1 MLSLKNIYIRM
12 SNIIVMSDSIFCP
25 DCRMLKTNCVCGRYK
40 ANRDKR
46 NSYQDT
52 KNYNVSG
59 SGNNKRYN
67 NGKTERSS
75 GRKNSF
81 GNKDNMFNRKNTS
94 PEKPKGL
101 YMYENREPVRVDEEE
116 LNFGSGEIY
125 DIAAHDLPKE
135 VIESLKEE
143 YPEIPENIIEN
154 FPFERP
160 REGQLEIIADIE
172 EAISKGYRYII
183 LEAGTGTGKSA
194 VATTLARMYESAYI
208 LTMTKQLQ
216 KQYADEFDF
225 PLVKGRS
232 NFNCLKEG
240 LESTCD
246 MGACKTALKS
256 SKFFCPYGISK
267 NPTLTGDIAFQDS
280 FGGDIFFQTDD
291 HCYYWQQKA
300 NSINSPITLMNYDYA
315 ILELN
320 YVKHFSKRS
329 LLILDEAHNIED
341 KLMKT
346 MEINLYNRQLEKDI
360 KKVISQETL
369 RNQDVGQ
376 WIMEIDAIQG
386 HYSDIDVKELPSNK
400 ADRIGSTIRRLKSLK
415 TNLENEPGNW
425 VIDADENGVSFKPL
439 RVHQY
444 AEDYLF
450 KHGDVVIF
458 LSATILSHKLF
469 SKWLGLNPRDVYHI
483 KVDSPFS
490 VEKRP
495 IELNLAGKMS
505 KGRVKQSAPK
515 SIEILQ
521 KILARHEGDKGLIHT
536 HSYNCQNYITSHLYN
551 SRLISHNSTNR
562 ERVLSYFEKDDNPL
576 VLVSPSMSE
585 GVDLPYDK
593 CRFQVIYKI
602 PFPYLGDMQIN
613 KRMKK
618 DQRWYAYKTAMTLMQ
633 AYGRGMRAEDDSC
646 VTYILDSDI
655 KMILKSPLYRSL
667 IPEFFKEAIVI
678 NDDRII

>member
-1 MLSLKNIYIRM
+1 
-12 SNIIVMSDSIFCP
+12 MSDSIFCP
-25 DCRMLKTNCVCGRYK
+25 NCGMLKKNCVCGKYVAERTK
-40 ANRDKR
+40 KP
-46 NSYQDT
+46 YQKKEKKSKGT
-52 KNYNVSG
+52 YFSKS
-59 SGNNKRYN
+59 NKS
-67 NGKTERSS
+67 KSS
-75 GRKNSF
+75 SSIK
-81 GNKDNMFNRKNTS
+81 
-94 PEKPKGL
+94 KPKGL
-101 YMYENREPVRVDEEE
+101 YQYENRNPVTVSED
-116 LNFGSGEIY
+116 LDVPNAEIY
-125 DIAAHDLPKE
+125 DIAEHDLPQE
-135 VIESLKEE
+135 VIDRLKEE
-143 YPEIPENIIEN
+143 YPEIPEQIIEN
-154 FPFERP
+154 FPFENP

-172 EAISKGYRYII
+172 EAISKGYKYII

-225 PLVKGRS
+225 PLVKGRG
-232 NFNCLKEG
+232 NFDCLKDG
-240 LESTCD
+240 FDVTCD
-246 MGACKTALKS
+246 MGACKTAPKS

-267 NPTLTGDIAFQDS
+267 NPTLTGELAFQDS
-280 FGGDIFFQTDD
+280 FGGDVFFQTND
-291 HCYYWQQKA
+291 HCKYWQQKA
-300 NSINSPITLMNYDYA
+300 NAINSPITLMNYDYA

-320 YVKHFSKRS
+320 YVKHFGKRS

-341 KLMKT
+341 KLMRT

-360 KKVISQETL
+360 KKVISPQTL
-369 RNQDVGQ
+369 KSAEKGE

-386 HYSDIDVKELPSNK
+386 HYSDIEIKDLPTNK
-400 ADRIGSTIRRLKSLK
+400 ADRINSTIAKLKSLK
-415 TNLENEPGNW
+415 TNLEKEPGNW
-425 VIDADENGVSFKPL
+425 VIDADEHGVSFKPL
-439 RVHQY
+439 RVNHY

-458 LSATILSHKLF
+458 LSATILSHKMF
-469 SKWLGLNPRDVYHI
+469 SKWLGLDPREVYHI
-483 KVDSPFS
+483 QVDSPFS

-505 KGRVKQSAPK
+505 KSRVKQSAPK

-521 KILARHEGDKGLIHT
+521 KILKRHEGEKGLIHT
-536 HSYNCQNYITSHLYN
+536 HSYKCQQYIINNLYSN
-551 SRLISHNSTNR
+551 RLISHGNNNR
-562 ERVLSYFEKDDNPL
+562 ERVLKYFEEDENPL

-602 PFPYLGDMQIN
+602 PFPYLGDKQVHM
-613 KRMKK
+613 RMKK

-655 KMILKSPLYRSL
+655 QMLLKSPLYKSL
-667 IPEFFKEAIVI
+667 IPEFFKEPIVI
-678 NDDRII
+678 NDDKII

>member
-1 MLSLKNIYIRM
+1 M
-12 SNIIVMSDSIFCP
+12 SNSIFCP
-25 DCRMLKTNCVCGRYK
+25 NCGMLKSNCVCGKYVADRTKKPYVK
-40 ANRDKR
+40 KEKKI
-46 NSYQDT
+46 NSS
-52 KNYNVSG
+52 KSG
-59 SGNNKRYN
+59 A
-67 NGKTERSS
+67 
-75 GRKNSF
+75 
-81 GNKDNMFNRKNTS
+81 
-94 PEKPKGL
+94 KGL
-101 YMYENREPVRVDEEE
+101 YQYENRKPITVSEEMDLPYAE
-116 LNFGSGEIY
+116 VY
-125 DIAAHDLPKE
+125 DIAEHDLPQE
-135 VIESLKEE
+135 VIDRLKEE
-143 YPEIPENIIEN
+143 YPEIPEQIIEN
-154 FPFERP
+154 FPFENP
-160 REGQLEIIADIE
+160 REGQLDIIADIE
-172 EAISKGYRYII
+172 EAISKGYKYII

-225 PLVKGRS
+225 PLVKGRG
-232 NFNCLKEG
+232 NFDCLKDG
-240 LESTCD
+240 LEVTCD
-246 MGACKTALKS
+246 MGACKTAPKN

-267 NPTLTGDIAFQDS
+267 NPTLTGELAFKDS
-280 FGGDIFFQTDD
+280 FGSDVFFQTTD
-291 HCYYWQQKA
+291 HCNYWQQKA

-320 YVKHFSKRS
+320 YVKHFGKRT

-360 KKVISQETL
+360 KKVISPQTL
-369 RNQDVGQ
+369 KSAEKGE

-386 HYSDIDVKELPSNK
+386 HYSDIEIKDLPTNK
-400 ADRIGSTIRRLKSLK
+400 ADRINSTIAKLKSLK
-415 TNLENEPGNW
+415 TNLEKEPGNW

-439 RVHQY
+439 RVNHY

-458 LSATILSHKLF
+458 LSATILSHKMF
-469 SKWLGLNPRDVYHI
+469 SKWLGLDPREVYHI
-483 KVDSPFS
+483 QVDSPFS

-505 KGRVKQSAPK
+505 KSRVKQSAPK

-521 KILARHEGDKGLIHT
+521 KILKRHEGEKGLIHT
-536 HSYNCQNYITSHLYN
+536 HSYKCQQYIVNHLYSN
-551 SRLISHNSTNR
+551 RLISHGNNNR
-562 ERVLSYFEKDDNPL
+562 ERVLKFFEEDENPL

-602 PFPYLGDMQIN
+602 PFPYLGDKQVHM
-613 KRMKK
+613 RMKK

-633 AYGRGMRAEDDSC
+633 ACGRGMRAEDDSC

-655 KMILKSPLYRSL
+655 QMILKSPLYKSL
-667 IPEFFKEAIVI
+667 IPEFFKEAIII
-678 NDDRII
+678 NDDRIV

>member
-1 MLSLKNIYIRM
+1 
-12 SNIIVMSDSIFCP
+12 MSDSIFCP
-25 DCRMLKTNCVCGRYK
+25 NCGMLKKNCVCGKYVAERTK
-40 ANRDKR
+40 KP
-46 NSYQDT
+46 YQKKEKKSKGT
-52 KNYNVSG
+52 YFSKS
-59 SGNNKRYN
+59 NKS
-67 NGKTERSS
+67 KSS
-75 GRKNSF
+75 SSIK
-81 GNKDNMFNRKNTS
+81 
-94 PEKPKGL
+94 KPKGL
-101 YMYENREPVRVDEEE
+101 YQYENRNPVTVSED
-116 LNFGSGEIY
+116 LDVPNAEIY
-125 DIAAHDLPKE
+125 DIAEHDLPQE
-135 VIESLKEE
+135 VIDRLKEE
-143 YPEIPENIIEN
+143 YPEIPEQIIEN
-154 FPFERP
+154 FPFENP

-172 EAISKGYRYII
+172 EAISKGYKYII

-225 PLVKGRS
+225 PLVKGRG
-232 NFNCLKEG
+232 NFDCLKDG
-240 LESTCD
+240 FDVTCD
-246 MGACKTALKS
+246 MGACKTAPKS

-267 NPTLTGDIAFQDS
+267 NPTLTGELAFQDS
-280 FGGDIFFQTDD
+280 FGGDVFFQTND
-291 HCYYWQQKA
+291 HCKYWQQKA
-300 NSINSPITLMNYDYA
+300 NAINSPITLMNYDYA

-320 YVKHFSKRS
+320 YVKHFGKRS

-341 KLMKT
+341 KLMRT

-360 KKVISQETL
+360 KKVISPQTL
-369 RNQDVGQ
+369 KSAEKGE

-386 HYSDIDVKELPSNK
+386 HYSDIEIKDLPTNK
-400 ADRIGSTIRRLKSLK
+400 ADRINSTIAKLKSLK
-415 TNLENEPGNW
+415 TNLEKEPGNW
-425 VIDADENGVSFKPL
+425 VIDADEHGVSFKPL
-439 RVHQY
+439 RVNHY

-458 LSATILSHKLF
+458 LSATILSHKMF
-469 SKWLGLNPRDVYHI
+469 SKWLGLDPREVYHI
-483 KVDSPFS
+483 QVDSPFS

-505 KGRVKQSAPK
+505 KSRVKQSAPK

-521 KILARHEGDKGLIHT
+521 KILKRHEGEKGLIHT
-536 HSYNCQNYITSHLYN
+536 HSYKCQQYIINNLYSN
-551 SRLISHNSTNR
+551 RLISHGNNNR
-562 ERVLSYFEKDDNPL
+562 ERVLKYFEEDENPL

-602 PFPYLGDMQIN
+602 PFPYLGDKQVHM
-613 KRMKK
+613 RMKK

-655 KMILKSPLYRSL
+655 QMLLKSPLYKSL

-678 NDDRII
+678 NDNKII

>member
-1 MLSLKNIYIRM
+1 
-12 SNIIVMSDSIFCP
+12 MSDSIFCP
-25 DCRMLKTNCVCGRYK
+25 NCGMLKKNCVCGKYVAERTK
-40 ANRDKR
+40 KP
-46 NSYQDT
+46 YQKKEKKSKGT
-52 KNYNVSG
+52 YFSKS
-59 SGNNKRYN
+59 NKS
-67 NGKTERSS
+67 KSS
-75 GRKNSF
+75 SSIN
-81 GNKDNMFNRKNTS
+81 
-94 PEKPKGL
+94 KPKGL
-101 YMYENREPVRVDEEE
+101 YQYENRNPVTVSED
-116 LNFGSGEIY
+116 LDVPNAEIY
-125 DIAAHDLPKE
+125 DIAEHDLPQE
-135 VIESLKEE
+135 VIDRLKEE
-143 YPEIPENIIEN
+143 YPEIPEQIIEN
-154 FPFERP
+154 FPFENP

-172 EAISKGYRYII
+172 EAISKGYKYII

-225 PLVKGRS
+225 PLVKGRG
-232 NFNCLKEG
+232 NFDCLKDG
-240 LESTCD
+240 FDVTCD
-246 MGACKTALKS
+246 MGACKTAPKS

-267 NPTLTGDIAFQDS
+267 NPTLTGELAFQDS
-280 FGGDIFFQTDD
+280 FGGDVFFQTND
-291 HCYYWQQKA
+291 HCKYWQQKA
-300 NSINSPITLMNYDYA
+300 NAINSPITLMNYDYA

-320 YVKHFSKRS
+320 YVKHFGKRS

-341 KLMKT
+341 KLMRT

-360 KKVISQETL
+360 KKVISPQTL
-369 RNQDVGQ
+369 KSAEKGE

-386 HYSDIDVKELPSNK
+386 HYSDIEIKDLPTNK
-400 ADRIGSTIRRLKSLK
+400 ADRINSTIAKLKSLK
-415 TNLENEPGNW
+415 TNLEKEPGNW
-425 VIDADENGVSFKPL
+425 VIDADEHGVSFKPL
-439 RVHQY
+439 RVNHY

-458 LSATILSHKLF
+458 LSATILSHKMF
-469 SKWLGLNPRDVYHI
+469 SKWMGLDPREVYHI
-483 KVDSPFS
+483 QVDSPFS

-505 KGRVKQSAPK
+505 KSRVKQSAPK

-521 KILARHEGDKGLIHT
+521 KILKRHEGEKGLIHT
-536 HSYNCQNYITSHLYN
+536 HSYKCQQYIINNLYSN
-551 SRLISHNSTNR
+551 RLISHGNNNR
-562 ERVLSYFEKDDNPL
+562 ERVLKYFEEDENPL

-602 PFPYLGDMQIN
+602 PFPYLGDKQVHM
-613 KRMKK
+613 RMKK

-655 KMILKSPLYRSL
+655 QMLLKSPLYKSL

-678 NDDRII
+678 NDDKII

>member
-1 MLSLKNIYIRM
+1 
-12 SNIIVMSDSIFCP
+12 MSDSIFCP
-25 DCRMLKTNCVCGRYK
+25 NCGMLKKNCVCGKYVAERTK
-40 ANRDKR
+40 KP
-46 NSYQDT
+46 YQKKEKKSKGT
-52 KNYNVSG
+52 YFSKS
-59 SGNNKRYN
+59 NKS
-67 NGKTERSS
+67 KSS
-75 GRKNSF
+75 SSIK
-81 GNKDNMFNRKNTS
+81 
-94 PEKPKGL
+94 KPKGL
-101 YMYENREPVRVDEEE
+101 YQYENRNPVTVSED
-116 LNFGSGEIY
+116 LDVPNAEIY
-125 DIAAHDLPKE
+125 DIAEHDLPQE
-135 VIESLKEE
+135 VIDRLKEE
-143 YPEIPENIIEN
+143 YPEIPEQIIEN
-154 FPFERP
+154 FPFENP

-172 EAISKGYRYII
+172 EAISKGYKYII

-225 PLVKGRS
+225 PLVKGRG
-232 NFNCLKEG
+232 NFDCLKDG
-240 LESTCD
+240 FDVTCD
-246 MGACKTALKS
+246 MGACKTAPKS

-267 NPTLTGDIAFQDS
+267 NPTLTGELAFQDS
-280 FGGDIFFQTDD
+280 FGGDVFFQTND
-291 HCYYWQQKA
+291 HCKYWQQKA
-300 NSINSPITLMNYDYA
+300 NAINSPITLMNYDYA

-320 YVKHFSKRS
+320 YVKHFGKRS

-341 KLMKT
+341 KLMRT

-360 KKVISQETL
+360 KKVISPQTL
-369 RNQDVGQ
+369 KSAEKGE

-386 HYSDIDVKELPSNK
+386 HYSDIEIKDLPTNK
-400 ADRIGSTIRRLKSLK
+400 ADRINSTIAKLKSLK
-415 TNLENEPGNW
+415 TNLEKEPGNW
-425 VIDADENGVSFKPL
+425 VIDADEHGVSFKPL
-439 RVHQY
+439 RVNHY

-458 LSATILSHKLF
+458 LSATILSHKMF
-469 SKWLGLNPRDVYHI
+469 SKWLGLDPREVYHI
-483 KVDSPFS
+483 QVDSPFS

-505 KGRVKQSAPK
+505 KSRVKQSAPK

-521 KILARHEGDKGLIHT
+521 KILKRHEGEKGLIHT
-536 HSYNCQNYITSHLYN
+536 HSYKCQQYIINNLYSN
-551 SRLISHNSTNR
+551 RLISHGNNNR
-562 ERVLSYFEKDDNPL
+562 ERVLTYFEEAENPL

-602 PFPYLGDMQIN
+602 PFPYLGDKQVHM
-613 KRMKK
+613 RMKK

-655 KMILKSPLYRSL
+655 QMLLKSPLYKSL

-678 NDDRII
+678 NDDKII

>member
-1 MLSLKNIYIRM
+1 MKI
-12 SNIIVMSDSIFCP
+12 
-25 DCRMLKTNCVCGRYK
+25 
-40 ANRDKR
+40 
-46 NSYQDT
+46 
-52 KNYNVSG
+52 
-59 SGNNKRYN
+59 
-67 NGKTERSS
+67 
-75 GRKNSF
+75 
-81 GNKDNMFNRKNTS
+81 
-94 PEKPKGL
+94 
-101 YMYENREPVRVDEEE
+101 VRVPEGFSQENMQILSDR
-116 LNFGSGEIY
+116 
-125 DIAAHDLPKE
+125 
-135 VIESLKEE
+135 LKEE
-143 YPEIPENIIEN
+143 YPEIPEQIIEN
-154 FPFERP
+154 FPFENP
-160 REGQLEIIADIE
+160 REGQLDIIADIE
-172 EAISKGYRYII
+172 EAISKGYKYII

-225 PLVKGRS
+225 PLVKGRG
-232 NFNCLKEG
+232 NFDCLKDG
-240 LESTCD
+240 LEVTCD
-246 MGACKTALKS
+246 MGACKTAPKN

-267 NPTLTGDIAFQDS
+267 NPTLTGELAFKDS
-280 FGGDIFFQTDD
+280 FGSDIFFQTTD
-291 HCYYWQQKA
+291 HCNYWQQKA

-320 YVKHFSKRS
+320 YVKHFGKRT

-360 KKVISQETL
+360 KKVISPQTL
-369 RNQDVGQ
+369 KSAEKGE

-386 HYSDIDVKELPSNK
+386 HYSDIEIKDLPTNK
-400 ADRIGSTIRRLKSLK
+400 ADRINSTIAKLKSLK
-415 TNLENEPGNW
+415 TNLEKEPGNW

-439 RVHQY
+439 RVNHY

-458 LSATILSHKLF
+458 LSATILSHKMF
-469 SKWLGLNPRDVYHI
+469 SKWLGLDPREVYHI
-483 KVDSPFS
+483 QVDSKNKKK
-490 VEKRP
+490 KRP

-505 KGRVKQSAPK
+505 KSRVKQSAPK

-521 KILARHEGDKGLIHT
+521 KILKRHEGEKGLIHT
-536 HSYNCQNYITSHLYN
+536 HSYKCQQYIVNHLYSN
-551 SRLISHNSTNR
+551 RLISHGNNNR
-562 ERVLSYFEKDDNPL
+562 ERVLKFFEEDENPL

-602 PFPYLGDMQIN
+602 PFPYLGDKQVHM
-613 KRMKK
+613 RMKK

-655 KMILKSPLYRSL
+655 QMILKSPLYKSL
-667 IPEFFKEAIVI
+667 IPEFFKEAIII
-678 NDDRII
+678 NDDRIV

>member
-1 MLSLKNIYIRM
+1 
-12 SNIIVMSDSIFCP
+12 MSDSIFCP
-25 DCRMLKTNCVCGRYK
+25 NCGMLKKNCVCGKYVAERTK
-40 ANRDKR
+40 KP
-46 NSYQDT
+46 YQKKEKKSKGT
-52 KNYNVSG
+52 YFSKS
-59 SGNNKRYN
+59 NKS
-67 NGKTERSS
+67 KSS
-75 GRKNSF
+75 SSIN
-81 GNKDNMFNRKNTS
+81 
-94 PEKPKGL
+94 KPKGL
-101 YMYENREPVRVDEEE
+101 YQYENRNPVTVSED
-116 LNFGSGEIY
+116 LDVPNAEIY
-125 DIAAHDLPKE
+125 DIAEHDLPQE
-135 VIESLKEE
+135 VIDRLKEE
-143 YPEIPENIIEN
+143 YPEIPEQIIEN
-154 FPFERP
+154 FPFENP

-172 EAISKGYRYII
+172 EAISKGYKYII

-225 PLVKGRS
+225 PLVKGRG
-232 NFNCLKEG
+232 NFDCLKDG
-240 LESTCD
+240 FDVTCD
-246 MGACKTALKS
+246 MGACKTAPKS

-267 NPTLTGDIAFQDS
+267 NPTLTGELAFQDS
-280 FGGDIFFQTDD
+280 FGGDVFFQTND
-291 HCYYWQQKA
+291 HCKYWQQKA
-300 NSINSPITLMNYDYA
+300 NAINSPITLMNYDYA

-320 YVKHFSKRS
+320 YVKHFGKRS

-341 KLMKT
+341 KLMRT

-360 KKVISQETL
+360 KKVISPQTL
-369 RNQDVGQ
+369 KSAEKGE

-386 HYSDIDVKELPSNK
+386 HYSDIEIKDLPTNK
-400 ADRIGSTIRRLKSLK
+400 ADRINSTIAKLKSLK
-415 TNLENEPGNW
+415 TNLEKEPGNW
-425 VIDADENGVSFKPL
+425 VIDADEHGVSFKPL
-439 RVHQY
+439 RVNHY

-458 LSATILSHKLF
+458 LSATILSHKMF
-469 SKWLGLNPRDVYHI
+469 SKWLGLDPREVYHI
-483 KVDSPFS
+483 QVDSPFS

-505 KGRVKQSAPK
+505 KSRVKQSAPK

-521 KILARHEGDKGLIHT
+521 KILKRHEGEKGLIHT
-536 HSYNCQNYITSHLYN
+536 HSYKCQQYIINNLYSN
-551 SRLISHNSTNR
+551 RLISHGNNNR
-562 ERVLSYFEKDDNPL
+562 ERVLKYFEEDENPL

-602 PFPYLGDMQIN
+602 PFPYLGDKQVHM
-613 KRMKK
+613 RMKK
-618 DQRWYAYKTAMTLMQ
+618 DQRWYAYKTAVTLMQ

-655 KMILKSPLYRSL
+655 QMLLKSPLYKSL

-678 NDDRII
+678 NDDKII

>member
-1 MLSLKNIYIRM
+1 M
-12 SNIIVMSDSIFCP
+12 SNSIFCP
-25 DCRMLKTNCVCGRYK
+25 NCGMLKSNCVCGKYVADRTKKPYVK
-40 ANRDKR
+40 KEKKI
-46 NSYQDT
+46 NSS
-52 KNYNVSG
+52 KSG
-59 SGNNKRYN
+59 A
-67 NGKTERSS
+67 
-75 GRKNSF
+75 
-81 GNKDNMFNRKNTS
+81 
-94 PEKPKGL
+94 KGL
-101 YMYENREPVRVDEEE
+101 YQYENRKPITVSEEMDLPYAE
-116 LNFGSGEIY
+116 VY
-125 DIAAHDLPKE
+125 DIAEHDLPQE
-135 VIESLKEE
+135 VIDRLKEE
-143 YPEIPENIIEN
+143 YPEIPEQIIEN
-154 FPFERP
+154 FPFENP
-160 REGQLEIIADIE
+160 REGQLDIIADIE
-172 EAISKGYRYII
+172 EAISKGYKYII

-225 PLVKGRS
+225 PLVKGRG
-232 NFNCLKEG
+232 NFDCLKDG
-240 LESTCD
+240 LEVTCD
-246 MGACKTALKS
+246 MGACKTAPKN

-267 NPTLTGDIAFQDS
+267 NPTLTGELAFKDS
-280 FGGDIFFQTDD
+280 FGSDIFFQTTD
-291 HCYYWQQKA
+291 HCNYWQQKA

-320 YVKHFSKRS
+320 YVKHFGKRT

-360 KKVISQETL
+360 KKVISPQTL
-369 RNQDVGQ
+369 KSAEKGE

-386 HYSDIDVKELPSNK
+386 HYSDIEIKDLPTNK
-400 ADRIGSTIRRLKSLK
+400 ADRINSTIAKLKSLK
-415 TNLENEPGNW
+415 TNLEKEPGNW

-439 RVHQY
+439 RVNHY

-458 LSATILSHKLF
+458 LSATILSHKMF
-469 SKWLGLNPRDVYHI
+469 SKWLGLDPREVYHI
-483 KVDSPFS
+483 QVDSPFS

-505 KGRVKQSAPK
+505 KSRVKQSAPK

-521 KILARHEGDKGLIHT
+521 KILKRHEGEKGLIHT
-536 HSYNCQNYITSHLYN
+536 HSYKCQQYIVNHLYSN
-551 SRLISHNSTNR
+551 RLISHGNNNR
-562 ERVLSYFEKDDNPL
+562 ERVLKFFEEDENPL

-602 PFPYLGDMQIN
+602 PFPYLGDKQVHM
-613 KRMKK
+613 RMKK

-655 KMILKSPLYRSL
+655 QMILKSPLYKSL
-667 IPEFFKEAIVI
+667 IPEFFKEAIII
-678 NDDRII
+678 NDDRIV